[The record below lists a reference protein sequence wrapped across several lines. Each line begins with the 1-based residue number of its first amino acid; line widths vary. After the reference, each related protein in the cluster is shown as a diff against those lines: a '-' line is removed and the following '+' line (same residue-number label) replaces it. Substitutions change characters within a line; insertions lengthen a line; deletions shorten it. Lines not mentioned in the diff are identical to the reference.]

1 MVIKKQ
7 KIIKKNKFA
16 TDDSARAPTLGETVL
31 GLAIATG
38 VANAV
43 SVATNNG
50 ALPVLHG
57 AYDLITGA
65 HKEPAKAKPTADV
78 AFDTGKS
85 YSLTTTQIKDL
96 QPEWKVD
103 KNAVSAKFTP
113 NADNTGVVS
122 FDVPTDD
129 GSLQAKV
136 LPVSDA
142 NAFMDDAVNIKE
154 KPGKKLATDAHII
167 PADGHIVL
175 TKEKAQDY
183 AKANLTGLK
192 TDGIAKIDVM
202 VNGYNGIGAAKVFY
216 TNDTPVKIALDQKQ
230 ANGAIEALAGNITK
244 LVKDKKIKIESKE
257 NPLTY
262 LSTMQ
267 FVEDTLKV
275 PDQWGLGLEEVIKN
289 AVTKSDKYTAG
300 YDAGVA
306 DGFVNGTWS
315 SGVSAY
321 STHVINLLNA
331 SSNASLHAEM
341 SNVSGKIDAFKK
353 AGNANGA
360 IEYLTDLTQK
370 VAQDGM
376 VPTANF
382 NGWVNNADG
391 TWTLKSGFA
400 GYVPGSDVDNAT
412 KAVLNSWRSEIND
425 TYSSINGVNYLNKVG
440 INESN
445 LDNANA
451 SVLWSFVQ
459 QLDNAVVADAK
470 LTYLQS
476 FASGLGI
483 DASKMN
489 EAQIKDNLTKTLGK
503 SEFAKYV
510 NATTGQNVSGMDAG
524 QLWTTLD
531 NYFTGKLNN
540 ATKSG
545 YDSALTDALK
555 TNGTAGALLASWG
568 DNGTALEY
576 RMNIIAAHSD
586 RLNYTFTHSLND
598 TLAFDKFYSNLTA
611 NNVTLPLNVSF
622 QYKNNSANIRILDTY
637 GNGGI
642 IALYNGNMMVD
653 ARELTS
659 KQMKSVAD
667 AAYSAGI
674 KAQSGN
680 VGDE

>member
-7 KIIKKNKFA
+7 RIIKKNKFA
-16 TDDSARAPTLGETVL
+16 TDDSARMPTPAEAVAT
-31 GLAIATG
+31 LAIATG
-38 VANAV
+38 VANAA
-43 SVATNNG
+43 SLAAGNG
-50 ALPVLHG
+50 WVPVLHA
-57 AYDLITGA
+57 AYDAVTGA
-65 HKEPAKAKPTADV
+65 HKEPAKAPAVKDL

-85 YSLTTTQIKDL
+85 YSLTTKQVKDL
-96 QPEWKVD
+96 QPQWNVSQ
-103 KNAVSAKFTP
+103 NAVAAKFTP

-183 AKANLTGLK
+183 ARANLTGLK

-202 VNGYNGIGAAKVFY
+202 VSGYNGVGAAKVFY
-216 TNDTPVKIALDQKQ
+216 TNDTPVKVPLDQKQ
-230 ANGAIEALAGNITK
+230 TNGAIESLAGNITK

-267 FVEDTLKV
+267 FVEDTLHV
-275 PDQWGLGLEEVIKN
+275 ADQWGLTLDDVIKN
-289 AVTKSDKYTAG
+289 AIMKSDRYVAG
-300 YDAGVA
+300 YEAGTT
-306 DGFVNGTWS
+306 DGFFNGTWS
-315 SGVSAY
+315 GAVNAY
-321 STHVINLLNA
+321 ATHVIDLLNA
-331 SSNASLHAEM
+331 SSNASLHSEM
-341 SNVSGKIDAFKK
+341 INVSDKINAFKK
-353 AGNANGA
+353 EGKAGAA
-360 IEYLTDLTQK
+360 IEYLIDLTQK
-370 VAQDGM
+370 VAKDGM

-382 NGWVNNADG
+382 NGWVNNSDG
-391 TWTLKSGFA
+391 TWTLKSNFA
-400 GYVPGSDVDNAT
+400 GYVPGSEVDKAT
-412 KAVLNSWRSEIND
+412 TAVLNSWRAEIND
-425 TYSSINGVNYLNKVG
+425 TYSNIGGVNYLNKVG

-459 QLDNAVVADAK
+459 QLDNAVLSDAK
-470 LTYLQS
+470 LIYLQN

-489 EAQIKDNLTKTLGK
+489 EAQIKENLTKTLGK

-531 NYFTGKLNN
+531 SYFTGKLNN

-576 RMNIIAAHSD
+576 RMNIVAAHSD
-586 RLNYTFTHSLND
+586 RLNYTFTHGLND
-598 TLAFDKFYSNLTA
+598 TLAFDKFYNNLTA

-653 ARELTS
+653 AKELTS
-659 KQMKSVAD
+659 KQMKSVSE
-667 AAYSAGI
+667 AAYAAGI